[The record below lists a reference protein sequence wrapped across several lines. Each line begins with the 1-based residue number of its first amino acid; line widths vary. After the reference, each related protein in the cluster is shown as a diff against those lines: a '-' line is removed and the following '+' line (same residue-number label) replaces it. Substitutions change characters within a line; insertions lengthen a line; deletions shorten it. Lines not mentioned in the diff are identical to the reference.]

1 MKHTP
6 KELSDSGF
14 VHQFENCSLD
24 PIYFDH
30 KGHLR
35 LAWLYL
41 TRFEFEEALGKIS
54 SGIQAY
60 AGSLG
65 AHDKY
70 HATITDA
77 IVRIMANRMSEFEEG
92 NWQDFVINNRDLVED
107 ALSVL
112 ASYYS
117 SDTLFSERA
126 RLEVVEP
133 DLLAI

>member
-6 KELSDSGF
+6 KELSDSDF
-14 VHQFENCSLD
+14 IHQFEDCSLD
-24 PIYFDH
+24 PVYFDH

-41 TRFEFEEALGKIS
+41 TRFEFEEALRKIS
-54 SGIQAY
+54 GGIQAY

-77 IVRIMANRMSEFEEG
+77 IVRIMANRISESG
-92 NWQDFVINNRDLVED
+92 DQSWQDFVFAHPDLMED

-112 ASYYS
+112 GRYYS
-117 SDTLFSERA
+117 KDVLLSERA
-126 RLEVVEP
+126 RLEIVEP